1 MINRIPGQSSVLL
14 LLKAGNDP
22 SRTGSKQKSSA
33 PGDPLLAALEK
44 ADPEKARA
52 LRKQLDESKSILE
65 RIKSAKVDVNE
76 QRKAAAQEKIQR
88 IKEELKALRMLASVN
103 PEAAAR
109 RAAQLSR
116 QLSAAVKEYASAS
129 GGAGAVGI
137 GAGVSAE
144 LAGGANSMN
153 PAGISGAATGT
164 GGAAAPDAAAGTA
177 VPAVP
182 ETTNTA
188 ASDPSGATAALQGQE
203 EAPGT
208 TPFAATDTLAE
219 IAEDNDGDSAST
231 IRAAI
236 QEQAAGM
243 DQSFGESRAHQEFVR
258 EVREIKN
265 ALKAIIEL
273 AKRKLEE
280 KNDSSVDRDIN
291 DAERAL
297 TEVESS
303 LAQIS
308 STGLAGMTGT
318 VNIFA

>member
-1 MINRIPGQSSVLL
+1 MINQIPGQSSVLL

-22 SRTGSKQKSSA
+22 SRAGSKQKSSA

-52 LRKQLDESKSILE
+52 LRKQLDESRSILE
-65 RIKSAKVDVNE
+65 RIKSAKVDVDE
-76 QRKAAAQEKIQR
+76 QRKAAAQEKIRR

-129 GGAGAVGI
+129 GGAGALGGGAGI
-137 GAGVSAE
+137 SAASAGGADSVNPAGVSGAAAGAGVSAS
-144 LAGGANSMN
+144 APDVAV
-153 PAGISGAATGT
+153 AAATE
-164 GGAAAPDAAAGTA
+164 TA
-177 VPAVP
+177 
-182 ETTNTA
+182 NTA
-188 ASDPSGATAALQGQE
+188 ATDPSGATAALQGQE
-203 EAPGT
+203 GTTET
-208 TPFAATDTLAE
+208 TPFAATDTPAE
-219 IAEDNDGDSAST
+219 IAEDSDGDGDSAST
-231 IRAAI
+231 IREAI
-236 QEQAAGM
+236 QEQAAGI
-243 DQSFGESRAHQEFVR
+243 DRSFGESREHQEFAR

-280 KNDSSVDRDIN
+280 KNDSSADRDIN

-308 STGLAGMTGT
+308 SAGLAGMTGA
-318 VNIFA
+318 VNILA

>member
-1 MINRIPGQSSVLL
+1 MINQIPGQSSVLL
-14 LLKAGNDP
+14 LLKTGSDP
-22 SRTGSKQKSSA
+22 SRTGAKQKSSA

-52 LRKQLDESKSILE
+52 LRKQLEESRSILE
-65 RIKSAKVDVNE
+65 RIKSAKVDVDE

-144 LAGGANSMN
+144 LAGGADSVN
-153 PAGISGAATGT
+153 PAGISGAAVGT
-164 GGAAAPDAAAGTA
+164 GVSATAPDVAVAAAT
-177 VPAVP
+177 
-182 ETTNTA
+182 ETTNTTV
-188 ASDPSGATAALQGQE
+188 SDPSGATAALQGQE
-203 EAPGT
+203 GAPGT
-208 TPFAATDTLAE
+208 TPFAATDTPAE
-219 IAEDNDGDSAST
+219 IAEGSDGDGDSAST

-243 DQSFGESRAHQEFVR
+243 DRSFGESREHQEFVR

-280 KNDSSVDRDIN
+280 KNDSSADRDIN

-308 STGLAGMTGT
+308 SAGLAGITGA
-318 VNIFA
+318 VNILA